1 MARRATWEMGMSSRP
16 AIARKAA
23 YARPSRLTV
32 RRSVLVRPRGLG
44 INVCLMQ
51 HKTAVKGVKS
61 RRRVRVVVRGEGRRF
76 TGRYGWKR
84 AGQSHAN

>member
-23 YARPSRLTV
+23 YARPSRFTV

-51 HKTAVKGVKS
+51 HKTAVKDYES
-61 RRRVRVVVRGEGRRF
+61 RGR
-76 TGRYGWKR
+76 
-84 AGQSHAN
+84 N